1 MEVIVGWYLIEEN
14 AGIRGIDQTCHCF
27 PNREL
32 FTLKQSA
39 DVKIKKWVIYYDW
52 ELLQTYNSHS
62 KSITNITF
70 NNNRKQFLSTFMTIK

>member
-27 PNREL
+27 PNRGP

-39 DVKIKKWVIYYDW
+39 DAKIKIWVVYFDW
-52 ELLQTYNSHS
+52 ELLQTYNGHS

-70 NNNRKQFLSTFMTIK
+70 NNNGKQFLHLYDR